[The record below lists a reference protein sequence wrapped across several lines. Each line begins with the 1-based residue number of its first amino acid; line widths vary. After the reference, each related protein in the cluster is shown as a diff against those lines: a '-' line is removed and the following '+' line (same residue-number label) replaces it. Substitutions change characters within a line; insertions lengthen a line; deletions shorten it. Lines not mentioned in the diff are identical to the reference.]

1 MTDEQ
6 KRKRVEQLVWVY
18 IYGGLFAVVLGIAT
32 GRNDEALGWWIAVP
46 GAIVAAVGVILIY
59 VRSRM
64 NEGDR

>member
-1 MTDEQ
+1 MTGEE
-6 KRKRVEQLVWVY
+6 KRRRVEQLIWVY

-46 GAIVAAVGVILIY
+46 GAIVAGVGVVLIY

-64 NEGDR
+64 KGD